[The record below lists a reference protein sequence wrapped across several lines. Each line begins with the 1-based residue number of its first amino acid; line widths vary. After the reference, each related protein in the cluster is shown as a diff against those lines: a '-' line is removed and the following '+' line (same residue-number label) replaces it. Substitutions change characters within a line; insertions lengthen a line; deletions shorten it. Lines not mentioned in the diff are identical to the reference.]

1 MKSHTEY
8 LTCNIPARLDFL
20 NITPKI
26 HECVSCGLPFLVFP
40 RNESTRATMPPVRNP
55 APQPIAS
62 LTSVM
67 MLLLK
72 GGRRRSPLTAPLIP
86 QTRRAVPRPIAI
98 TAKFLASRLPTTG
111 LISPQINSPT
121 SRSPEKTA
129 YRGPPF
135 PYVVKN
141 QPSTATP
148 TAVAL
153 VAKSFVYFPSTD
165 KLLTPQIGCD
175 PKKG

>member
-1 MKSHTEY
+1 
-8 LTCNIPARLDFL
+8 
-20 NITPKI
+20 
-26 HECVSCGLPFLVFP
+26 
-40 RNESTRATMPPVRNP
+40 
-55 APQPIAS
+55 
-62 LTSVM
+62 

-86 QTRRAVPRPIAI
+86 QARRPVPRPIAI
-98 TAKFLASRLPTTG
+98 TAKFLASRFLTTG

-148 TAVAL
+148 TTVAL
-153 VAKSFVYFPSTD
+153 VAKSFVYFLSTD
-165 KLLTPQIGCD
+165 ITSARKLLTNRSYGVSYHLCS
-175 PKKG
+175 G

>member
-1 MKSHTEY
+1 
-8 LTCNIPARLDFL
+8 
-20 NITPKI
+20 
-26 HECVSCGLPFLVFP
+26 
-40 RNESTRATMPPVRNP
+40 MPPVRNP

-72 GGRRRSPLTAPLIP
+72 GRRRRSALTAPLIP
-86 QTRRAVPRPIAI
+86 QARRPVPRPIAI

-165 KLLTPQIGCD
+165 KLLTPQISS
-175 PKKG
+175 PTASPSNTKGKNGSMTSPPFGHRVRSHHGMNRSHPTEQSFG